1 MKYKN
6 RGKMVKNKVEVV
18 FHKHTKDNVVLL
30 DMNNTFY
37 NIRLLI
43 EKQYPNTPIEIVN
56 EGMGER

>member
-1 MKYKN
+1 MNNKS
-6 RGKMVKNKVEVV
+6 KNKVEVV
-18 FHKHTKDNVVLL
+18 FHKHTNENVVLL

-43 EKQYPNTPIEIVN
+43 KKQYPNTPIEIVN

>member
-1 MKYKN
+1 MKNKS
-6 RGKMVKNKVEVV
+6 KNKVEVV
-18 FHKHTKDNVVLL
+18 FHKNTKENVILL

-43 EKQYPNTPIEIVN
+43 KNQYPNTPIEIVN